1 MIPTGRRD
9 LPFAKTRRLK
19 KEGEVSRSLVW
30 AFKVKM
36 PINHQ
41 SRGAKKATGCL
52 SLELRRKVDSSED
65 RKREHGDGIGIS
77 WGVVVLKEEQK
88 LSRWSREGV
97 CWLLVEDVIALF
109 EIAPV
114 KRGGNR

>member
-30 AFKVKM
+30 TFKVKM

-65 RKREHGDGIGIS
+65 RKREHGDGIGTS

-88 LSRWSREGV
+88 LSR
-97 CWLLVEDVIALF
+97 
-109 EIAPV
+109 
-114 KRGGNR
+114 